1 MVRETINQKALY
13 FSLFPSRGNLN
24 ARKKTLN
31 ISNLATIANFEN
43 EVTGFNK
50 NDWGDEAVT
59 TFRHLN
65 GTPYLFNFHWQPD
78 GDRPAGHTMIMGGTG
93 SGKTTTIQ
101 FLMANLF
108 KYKINI
114 FALDKLRG
122 MYNFTNYMDG
132 EYHDS
137 ESDGFKL
144 NPFSLA
150 DTIENR
156 EFLTSWLGSMAEI
169 KVEEHEA
176 TKDIRETINRLYD
189 NKQADQIIS
198 LSDFIDSLPA
208 DNESKLKTR
217 FGNYKDSI
225 FDNKEDALNFTK
237 QLSVLNMDGVL
248 QNKKISA
255 LTAMYVFHRLKNQ
268 AKNSQDKRGFFCFI
282 DELKDYLRDEVM
294 SEKILEGIL
303 EWRKIGGVGCFGFQS
318 ISLFNGNE
326 RGSSFL
332 DNIANFII
340 FPTNSEET
348 LKELSDT
355 IGLTPTE
362 AKFLKETQSN
372 ARQVLLKMKL
382 RNESAK
388 LNLDISSLGNY
399 LRVFSSSSDNVIL
412 MKKLK
417 ADSPVHWRKYYLEY
431 KEQRRS

>member
-1 MVRETINQKALY
+1 
-13 FSLFPSRGNLN
+13 
-24 ARKKTLN
+24 
-31 ISNLATIANFEN
+31 
-43 EVTGFNK
+43 
-50 NDWGDEAVT
+50 
-59 TFRHLN
+59 
-65 GTPYLFNFHWQPD
+65 
-78 GDRPAGHTMIMGGTG
+78 
-93 SGKTTTIQ
+93 
-101 FLMANLF
+101 
-108 KYKINI
+108 
-114 FALDKLRG
+114 
-122 MYNFTNYMDG
+122 
-132 EYHDS
+132 
-137 ESDGFKL
+137 
-144 NPFSLA
+144 
-150 DTIENR
+150 
-156 EFLTSWLGSMAEI
+156 
-169 KVEEHEA
+169 
-176 TKDIRETINRLYD
+176 
-189 NKQADQIIS
+189 
-198 LSDFIDSLPA
+198 
-208 DNESKLKTR
+208 
-217 FGNYKDSI
+217 
-225 FDNKEDALNFTK
+225 
-237 QLSVLNMDGVL
+237 
-248 QNKKISA
+248 
-255 LTAMYVFHRLKNQ
+255 
-268 AKNSQDKRGFFCFI
+268 
-282 DELKDYLRDEVM
+282 
-294 SEKILEGIL
+294 